1 MPLEDLSNIHI
12 TEAQRIALNDA
23 IDIMEPIVISF
34 TQNLTPEER
43 QRYGSINEQNKLFA
57 NKVYDYHVN
66 NPELQ
71 SSDVDWVE
79 FDKDYND
86 RRILESLILQLD
98 SIRKM
103 LFDAKIRHD
112 SDNYKAALT
121 DYDYTQYKSNAPGG
135 GAWSVKNDELKQF
148 FGPAS

>member
-79 FDKDYND
+79 FEKDYND

-98 SIRKM
+98 SLRKM
-103 LFDAKIRHD
+103 LSLMQK
-112 SDNYKAALT
+112 
-121 DYDYTQYKSNAPGG
+121 
-135 GAWSVKNDELKQF
+135 
-148 FGPAS
+148 